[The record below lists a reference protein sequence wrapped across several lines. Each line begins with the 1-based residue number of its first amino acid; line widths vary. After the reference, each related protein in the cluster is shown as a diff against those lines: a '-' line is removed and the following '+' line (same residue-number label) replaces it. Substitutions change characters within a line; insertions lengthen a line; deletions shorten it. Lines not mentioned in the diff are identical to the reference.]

1 MIGHQHKRQT
11 DRSARS
17 QSQLKVRQ
25 VFDLVVYVVE
35 QDAGVQLVRGY
46 RLERELV
53 GLAVE
58 REHYFFLVGVQGHL
72 HHVAF
77 RELEGLNG
85 GDGTFMVLFWSAR
98 RCDQLP
104 PFELIMYAPWPTDP
118 NTNP

>member
-35 QDAGVQLVRGY
+35 QDAGVQLVRGN
-46 RLERELV
+46 RLEGQLV
-53 GLAVE
+53 GLALQG
-58 REHYFFLVGVQGHL
+58 EHYLFLVGVEGHL

-77 RELEGLNG
+77 RELECLSGW
-85 GDGTFMVLFWSAR
+85 DGTFMVLFWSAR

-104 PFELIMYAPWPTDP
+104 PFELIM
-118 NTNP
+118 